1 GGNTGRSTGPHLHYE
16 IRYLGNAMNPAHLI
30 DFANNRMV
38 QESYLITKNTTFY
51 YNKHLK
57 ELKSAK
63 YYTVRKGD
71 TLGRIA
77 SRNGTSV
84 NSICRLNKIS
94 SKTLIRPGQKL
105 RVR

>member
-1 GGNTGRSTGPHLHYE
+1 
-16 IRYLGNAMNPAHLI
+16 
-30 DFANNRMV
+30 MV